1 MMDYID
7 SMPLG
12 DFVAIVMAVTWFCDR
27 WLR

>member
-12 DFVAIVMAVTWFCDR
+12 DFFAIVMAVTWFCDR